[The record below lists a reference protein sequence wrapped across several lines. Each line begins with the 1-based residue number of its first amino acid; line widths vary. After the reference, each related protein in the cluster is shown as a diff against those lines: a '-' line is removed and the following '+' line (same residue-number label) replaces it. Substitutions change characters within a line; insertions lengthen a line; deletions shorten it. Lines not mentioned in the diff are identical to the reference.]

1 VTPAQMEVVGC
12 SSLWCQ
18 SSDTHVLLD
27 KGGLKASQRLY
38 LLRIVGSAEMARNS
52 RCSTVTGSQVSLEE
66 LRLRRLQS
74 REPGLALLF
83 YFSHQLGDHFKS
95 DGSLSKVKF

>member
-1 VTPAQMEVVGC
+1 MVSEFRHPCPPGQGRAQGFSEAV
-12 SSLWCQ
+12 SLEE
-18 SSDTHVLLD
+18 
-27 KGGLKASQRLY
+27 
-38 LLRIVGSAEMARNS
+38 VGSAEMARNS